1 MLASLPAILRAI
13 IYMVVGM
20 FFFMLGDLFLK
31 LASQHLPLGL
41 VVFFLGAGM
50 SLLFAVMMT
59 GQRTPLFH
67 KAYWHHAMIMRCVGE
82 SIGIIGVMIAVAF
95 APLSTV
101 SAIMQSLPL
110 LLTLIG
116 AVFLNETVGKHRIFA
131 LLAGL
136 IGVLIIIRPGFDSF
150 DFFASFTLVGV
161 LGMAIRDVGTRIMPQ
176 DISTGAL
183 SFWGSV
189 AIAVTGIAMLA
200 VMQDAHLP
208 NQTGILF
215 CVGLVIAA
223 AIGTLCVST
232 AMRLAEVSAVS
243 PFRYIRVVFGI
254 GAGIFILGESVDA
267 PTYIGCVI
275 VVSAGLYSWF
285 RERRVAKHA

>member
-1 MLASLPAILRAI
+1 MLSALPPILRAI

-20 FFFMLGDLFLK
+20 FFFMLGDLYLK
-31 LASQHLPLGL
+31 LASQHLPLGM

-50 SLLFAVMMT
+50 SLLFAVMMK
-59 GQRTPLFH
+59 GQGAPSFD
-67 KAYWHHAMIMRCVGE
+67 KAYWHHAMMMRCLGE
-82 SIGIIGVMIAVAF
+82 AIGVIGVMIAVAF

-116 AVFLNETVGKHRIFA
+116 AVFLKESVGKHRIFA

-136 IGVLIIIRPGFDSF
+136 IGVLIIIRPGFEGF
-150 DFFASFTLVGV
+150 DLFASFTLVGV

-208 NQTGILF
+208 NQTGLILSLA
-215 CVGLVIAA
+215 LVIAA
-223 AIGTLCVST
+223 AIGTLCVSS
-232 AMRLAEVSAVS
+232 AMRLAEVSAIS

-254 GAGIFILGESVDA
+254 GAGILILGEKVDA

-275 VVSAGLYSWF
+275 VVAAGLYSWF
-285 RERRVAKHA
+285 RERRVAKSS

>member
-1 MLASLPAILRAI
+1 MLSALPPILRAI

-20 FFFMLGDLFLK
+20 FFFMLGDLYLK
-31 LASQHLPLGL
+31 LASQHLPLGM

-50 SLLFAVMMT
+50 SLLFAVMMK
-59 GQRTPLFH
+59 GQGAPLFD
-67 KAYWHHAMIMRCVGE
+67 KAYWHHAMMMRCLGE
-82 SIGIIGVMIAVAF
+82 AIGVIGVMIAVAF

-116 AVFLNETVGKHRIFA
+116 AVFLKESVGKHRIFA

-136 IGVLIIIRPGFDSF
+136 IGVLIIIRPGFEGF
-150 DFFASFTLVGV
+150 DLFASFTLVGV

-208 NQTGILF
+208 NQTGLILSLA
-215 CVGLVIAA
+215 LVIAA
-223 AIGTLCVST
+223 AIGTLCVSS
-232 AMRLAEVSAVS
+232 AMRLAEVSAIS

-254 GAGIFILGESVDA
+254 GAGILILGEKVDA

-275 VVSAGLYSWF
+275 VVAAGLYSWF
-285 RERRVAKHA
+285 RERRVAKSS